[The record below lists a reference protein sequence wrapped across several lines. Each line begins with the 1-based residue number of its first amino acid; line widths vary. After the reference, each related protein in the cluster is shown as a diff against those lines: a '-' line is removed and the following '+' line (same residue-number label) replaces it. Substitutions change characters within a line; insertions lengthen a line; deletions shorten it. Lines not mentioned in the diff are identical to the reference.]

1 MNTTVRHGA
10 VVILL
15 VLFAACGSS
24 GPTSPTGTNPPPA
37 LPPPPPN
44 RNFPPLSGPSRTFI
58 FDREQSYP
66 VRDDSHTRKSRVVL
80 YDNGAFGLQYPSLRQ
95 GLGYEYRGEY
105 QDANG
110 VIMFLFEFNGRKVGS
125 PFDDATGTLNGDS
138 LTVQYHEI
146 MRHADFEDA
155 VYVLM
160 P

>member
-24 GPTSPTGTNPPPA
+24 GPTSPTGTNAPPA
-37 LPPPPPN
+37 LPPPPD

-58 FDREQSYP
+58 FDRELSYP
-66 VRDDSHTRKSRVVL
+66 VRDDSHTRKSRFVL
-80 YDNGAFGLQYPSLRQ
+80 YDNGAFGLQYLSLRQ

-125 PFDDATGTLNGDS
+125 PLDDATGTLNGDS
-138 LTVQYHEI
+138 LTVHYHEI